1 MEESRSRLQI
11 VVLIAL
17 AAMAILFGAALIVSH
32 LAFRGVAFS
41 DSLLRAETSETAA
54 VYTGKVKGQAVCIQV
69 EPAGDNRTDVVYQAG
84 DRPAQTYTLE
94 YPTETPVA
102 TQSGTTVDGVRVW
115 RDGSLLFEGGLDPDA
130 ESVFRWYSP
139 DGTWDADMVISVS
152 TGEDEDYG
160 PPEYLSRDSV
170 WSFAQGPDTSARGSV
185 GIYLLMLLFSALV
198 ALDAAFPRVLFYMQH
213 CCDVRDPEPSDFY
226 LAMQR
231 LGWVVYP
238 VLILIGYLIG
248 FWKIT

>member
-115 RDGSLLFEGGLDPDA
+115 RDGSLLFEG
-130 ESVFRWYSP
+130 
-139 DGTWDADMVISVS
+139 
-152 TGEDEDYG
+152 
-160 PPEYLSRDSV
+160 
-170 WSFAQGPDTSARGSV
+170 
-185 GIYLLMLLFSALV
+185 
-198 ALDAAFPRVLFYMQH
+198 
-213 CCDVRDPEPSDFY
+213 
-226 LAMQR
+226 
-231 LGWVVYP
+231 
-238 VLILIGYLIG
+238 
-248 FWKIT
+248 